1 MRLSG
6 RNRRRASGVFRL
18 GRFGKER
25 AMKRTLIALVA
36 AGSLLLSGCAT
47 LAGAGVGAGVGAVA
61 AGATGGNVKKG
72 AVIGGATGAV
82 VGTVVH

>member
-1 MRLSG
+1 MLAGTGSG
-6 RNRRRASGVFRL
+6 RLRIFWETRL
-18 GRFGKER
+18 KRKD
-25 AMKRTLIALVA
+25 AMKRMFIPLLAT
-36 AGSLLLSGCAT
+36 GSLLLSGCAT

>member
-1 MRLSG
+1 
-6 RNRRRASGVFRL
+6 
-18 GRFGKER
+18 
-25 AMKRTLIALVA
+25 MKRIFIPLVA

-47 LAGAGVGAGVGAVA
+47 LAGAGIGAGAGAVA